1 MKKIFAILLIV
12 AIAISLTACMGSGAD
27 TGSTKAT
34 EIKVEDVD
42 IKNYEKTFSGMQ
54 KYLKDLKLISGD
66 KIELQAD
73 LIGAKKGVRYT
84 ADKVDF
90 VEFYAFD
97 LDNMTKEGKE
107 VYDAISKGD
116 TYDVLGLQEMKGVI
130 SKSGKYM
137 MLYKADSTY
146 DYSKIEKEFKKF

>member
-12 AIAISLTACMGSGAD
+12 AIAISLTACMGTGAD

-42 IKNYEKTFSGMQ
+42 IKNYEKTFDGMQ
-54 KYLKDLKLISGD
+54 QYLKDLKLISGD

-73 LIGAKKGVRYT
+73 LIGAKKGVRYI
-84 ADKVDF
+84 ADKTNF

-97 LDNMTKEGKE
+97 LDNMTEEGQKM
-107 VYDAISKGD
+107 YDAISKGES
-116 TYDVLGLQEMKGVI
+116 YDPLGLQELKGAV

-137 MLYKADSTY
+137 MLYKADSTF